1 MNKTRRIKHARRY
14 LAAGCALAMGLLWCG
29 TALGAP
35 ADATDVFLSVSPQT
49 TLNPPIALS
58 VSASSAI
65 LVEAITGRELFAKDA
80 DAPRPMASTTKL
92 MTALL
97 AAETLDPDDT
107 VTATDEA
114 VRVEGTAVGLRAGDT
129 LTVRDLVTGLL
140 LASGNDAANLI
151 ALTVCDSLPAFAAR
165 MNERAR
171 QIGMAD
177 TCFGTPSGL
186 DADGH
191 HSTARDMAKLAA
203 EVLRNEW
210 LSEICS
216 LKTATITISGRKA
229 TLTNHNRLLS
239 LYDGCVGMKT
249 GYTQAAGRC
258 LVSAAT
264 RDGVTLIAVTL
275 RAPDDWNDHAAMLD
289 AGFAR
294 VRWVPLP
301 EPALATLPVAGGVS
315 GSVAV
320 KMNTRAYYL
329 EDTLA
334 PVTAGQPVGRVTYT
348 VEGAS
353 VGTAEL
359 TAAANVDARPRASF
373 WTRFCRAWRA
383 LAAELVT

>member
-151 ALTVCDSLPAFAAR
+151 ALTVCDGLPAFAAR
-165 MNERAR
+165 MNARAR
-171 QIGMAD
+171 QIGEEFAD
-177 TCFGTPSGL
+177 VMMYGL
-186 DADGH
+186 QL
-191 HSTARDMAKLAA
+191 ARTLGIDITGQ
-203 EVLRNEW
+203 VLRK
-210 LSEICS
+210 IDIVDHRPP
-216 LKTATITISGRKA
+216 KP
-229 TLTNHNRLLS
+229 
-239 LYDGCVGMKT
+239 YDPK
-249 GYTQAAGRC
+249 R
-258 LVSAAT
+258 
-264 RDGVTLIAVTL
+264 
-275 RAPDDWNDHAAMLD
+275 
-289 AGFAR
+289 
-294 VRWVPLP
+294 
-301 EPALATLPVAGGVS
+301 
-315 GSVAV
+315 
-320 KMNTRAYYL
+320 
-329 EDTLA
+329 
-334 PVTAGQPVGRVTYT
+334 
-348 VEGAS
+348 
-353 VGTAEL
+353 
-359 TAAANVDARPRASF
+359 
-373 WTRFCRAWRA
+373 
-383 LAAELVT
+383 